1 MSLALSPDR
10 ISLMHRLWRLLPA
23 HARRRMLC
31 RAGSWLAPSIE
42 PGMPAANS
50 GVLVAGELS
59 NPSGLGEG
67 ARLMHQALT
76 RLRVPDWCI
85 DTGSPWK
92 LTKICP
98 ETSLLASI
106 PVQAPLILHAIA
118 PTLPLIMCRLPR
130 AVVGRR
136 RIVGFWTWELPIVP
150 ADWFLGARH
159 VHEVWVPSRFIAA
172 AIEPVL
178 PGRVR
183 VVPHP
188 MAVAPPRPSALDRA
202 AFGLPDNAVVILVSF
217 NLASS
222 LTRKNPLAAIAAFKA
237 AFGDRQDRLL
247 LLKVGNPHHFPRDF
261 ARLADAAAAPNIRL
275 ETRNLSVSDNH
286 ALIAATDLVLSLH
299 RSEGFGLVLAEA
311 MLLGK
316 PVIATGWS
324 GNLDFMDADN
334 SALVGFRLVPAFDPR
349 GTYNMADAVWAE
361 PEIAEAIAHLR
372 RLADD
377 TTERHALG
385 ARARNAARE
394 RLGAEP
400 LADAVRALGIPL
412 QSDRDARLAPPG
424 TDI

>member
-1 MSLALSPDR
+1 
-10 ISLMHRLWRLLPA
+10 
-23 HARRRMLC
+23 
-31 RAGSWLAPSIE
+31 
-42 PGMPAANS
+42 MPAANS
-50 GVLVAGELS
+50 GVIVAGELR
-59 NPSGLGEG
+59 NPTGLGEG

-76 RLRVPDWCI
+76 ILGMPNWCI

-98 ETSLLASI
+98 ETSLLSSI

-130 AVVGRR
+130 TVVGRR
-136 RIVGFWTWELPIVP
+136 RIIGVWTWELPVVP
-150 ADWFLGARH
+150 ADWFVGARH
-159 VHEVWVPSRFIAA
+159 VHEIWVPSRFIATA
-172 AIEPVL
+172 MEPVL

-183 VVPHP
+183 VVPYP
-188 MAVAPPRPSALDRA
+188 IAAAPPQPSALDRA

-237 AFGDRQDRLL
+237 AFGDRPDRLL

-261 ARLADAAAAPNIRL
+261 AKLADAATGANIRL
-275 ETRNLSVSDNH
+275 ETRDLSVADNH
-286 ALIAATDLVLSLH
+286 ALIAASDLVLSLH
-299 RSEGFGLVLAEA
+299 RSEGFGLVLAES

-334 SALVGFRLVPAFDPR
+334 SALVGCRLISAHDPR
-349 GTYNMADAVWAE
+349 GTYDIADAVWAE

-377 TTERHALG
+377 VTERRALG
-385 ARARNAARE
+385 ARARKAALE
-394 RLGAEP
+394 RLGAES
-400 LADAVRALGIPL
+400 LANAVRALGI
-412 QSDRDARLAPPG
+412 QSQPERDAPVSAPVARV
-424 TDI
+424 